1 MSNVAE
7 NMELLNRE
15 TDVTKAIA
23 EVLGLSKQKTD
34 GVQKTY
40 TAPAADYN
48 ILDQSATR
56 QLDIDAGNTVVD
68 LVINQSGFMN
78 EVFVDRI
85 STMRSTV
92 DVYDGNGMLVQAA
105 EGEDPF
111 NTAGNLANF
120 HNIGY
125 DVNLEPMLFLYRIN
139 RTQLQAIESSANWV
153 VDTNKRMG
161 NVFSNLLLK
170 QALFGTPSSGG
181 DVDLNYGY
189 NHTGT
194 ALMGRPR
201 IGVRGWLDYLKKGY
215 TYNLPGTD
223 TPATALPGGFVE
235 TWDSTKSEYK
245 PINTVLEEL
254 TKAYPAEH
262 DGEDVVFM
270 MSRADFLDFMY
281 YVAGNDAS
289 TAKYES
295 GKVYSIAGYKIMILP
310 FLHNYKKTVTA
321 TPTDGSPTNYYPG
334 MVLMGRT
341 KDLIIKINNKDID
354 YSREYSS
361 KLRTLDSI
369 YNVSLAFPVVVQRF
383 AVAYRARS

>member
-1 MSNVAE
+1 MSNINNAAE
-7 NMELLNRE
+7 NMELLSKE
-15 TDVTKAIA
+15 TDVTKAIK
-23 EVLGLSKQKTD
+23 EILGLSNQKTD
-34 GVQKTY
+34 DVQKDY
-40 TAPAADYN
+40 TTPAADMN
-48 ILDQSATR
+48 ILDQNATR
-56 QLDIDAGNTVVD
+56 QLDIDAGNTMVD
-68 LVINQSGFMN
+68 LVVNQSSFLN

-85 STMRSTV
+85 STMRSV
-92 DVYDGNGMLVQAA
+92 VNVYDGNGMLVQAE
-105 EGEDPF
+105 EGVDPF
-111 NTAGNLANF
+111 TTAGNLANF
-120 HNIGY
+120 NNIGY

-139 RTQLQAIESSANWV
+139 RTQLQAIENSANWM
-153 VDTNKRMG
+153 VDINRRMG

-170 QALFGTPSSGG
+170 QALFGTPASGG
-181 DVDLNYGY
+181 DTDIEYGY

-201 IGVRGWLDYLKKGY
+201 IGVRGWLDYLKNGY
-215 TYNLPGTD
+215 TYKAPGTGTD
-223 TPATALPGGFVE
+223 TIALPGGFVE
-235 TWDSTKSEYK
+235 TWDADKSAFK
-245 PINTVLEEL
+245 PINTVLEDL

-310 FLHNYKKTVTA
+310 FLHNYKKTVTVGL
-321 TPTDGSPTNYYPG
+321 TDYYPG
-334 MVLMGRT
+334 MILMGRP
-341 KDLIIKINNKDID
+341 KDLIIKINYRYID

-369 YNVSLAFPVVVQRF
+369 YNVSLAFPVIVQRF
-383 AVAYRARS
+383 AVAYKNRS